1 MGLLNIDAPKI
12 TNDYGNSMLPVLV
25 YFDLETDGFAKTAE
39 ILQIA
44 AKCNNYEFSV
54 YITPTKKIDAKAS
67 EITGLQF
74 HSGCLYYHGETLS
87 LCLFTKL
94 YLNFINFCAN

>member
-54 YITPTKKIDAKAS
+54 YITPTKKLTQKQAK
-67 EITGLQF
+67 LQV
-74 HSGCLYYHGETLS
+74 Y
-87 LCLFTKL
+87 
-94 YLNFINFCAN
+94 NFIQVVCIITVKRYLYVSLRSFI